1 MRDPAEAVAGAERA
15 LEAAG
20 ARADAELEIVVK
32 ERAARVVA
40 EGEEALERVMLAE
53 MMKAAEAEAEAERK
67 EKEGGGTEKKKS

>member
-1 MRDPAEAVAGAERA
+1 M
-15 LEAAG
+15 
-20 ARADAELEIVVK
+20 
-32 ERAARVVA
+32 A